1 LRAFEALARLGFSGM
16 RPPGSPGPVGPLPP
30 RAPPGADVQG
40 LAPRDA
46 ANDQEWRKHA
56 SARALFRAWAP
67 PPSSPWSGYAKPT
80 LFAAADSN
88 EVFPAP
94 YGALDA
100 RQAVAARVRLP
111 ESTAVVLDLPGAW
124 SVAMAAWL
132 ARSAGLQPVVL
143 ANHWPH
149 PMGVVKMQPVL
160 AALLH
165 YVPWVTEDAQ
175 LRGDRAAP
183 VFVLDRDRLGRA
195 PNPGDFD
202 NRYFLLET
210 DLPSPAAL
218 KRGGVQRVLYVT
230 PEAVPPPA
238 EPHKTLPGGWEVVD
252 DDARLRSIVERLPGP
267 GPAAA
272 PEMDDLNRWLVEV
285 RKVLGLGIAT
295 ADADEW
301 RLKDARE
308 FAPAP
313 RKTVFTTVKD
323 PAFAGF
329 RRAAAGGFG
338 RIVPEPSS
346 GGYAAG
352 FG

>member
-1 LRAFEALARLGFSGM
+1 LRAFEALARLGFSRM
-16 RPPGSPGPVGPLPP
+16 RPPGSPGPAGPLPP
-30 RAPPGADVQG
+30 LAAPGAGPEAAGLSPSDV
-40 LAPRDA
+40 R
-46 ANDQEWRKHA
+46 NDQEWKAYA

-80 LFAAADSN
+80 LFAAADAG
-88 EVFPAP
+88 EVFPGA
-94 YGALDA
+94 YGGLDG
-100 RQAVAARVRLP
+100 RQAAAARIRLP
-111 ESTAVVLDLPGAW
+111 EATAVVLDLPGAW

-132 ARSAGLQPVVL
+132 ARAAGLQPVVL
-143 ANHWPH
+143 ANNWPH
-149 PMGVVKMQPVL
+149 PMGVVPMQSML

-165 YVPWVTEDAQ
+165 YVPWVTQDAQ
-175 LRGDRAAP
+175 LRGDRALP

-195 PNPGDFD
+195 PKPGEFD

-218 KRGGVQRVLYVT
+218 RRGGVQRILYVT

-238 EPHKTLPGGWEVVD
+238 EPHPRLPGDWGSVD
-252 DDARLRSIVERLPGP
+252 DDTRLRSIVERLPGP
-267 GPAAA
+267 EPAT

-295 ADADEW
+295 ADVDEW

-338 RIVPEPSS
+338 RIVPEPGS
-346 GGYAAG
+346 GGYAG